1 MVPIDSY
8 GDFTSFRFKFLHTA
22 VFIYNGQE
30 ISNLTVAACGTSEMA
45 MQVGLDFTLLAGSQ
59 QPLGVMRTNFTHVG
73 AMGHVSIQDIKDM
86 DTDMYLDTPAYL
98 TSEFS

>member
-30 ISNLTVAACGTSEMA
+30 ISNLTVGACSTSEMA

-59 QPLGVMRTNFTHVG
+59 QPLGVMRNKNANRCTSVNFVKEPL
-73 AMGHVSIQDIKDM
+73 Q
-86 DTDMYLDTPAYL
+86 
-98 TSEFS
+98 